1 MRHNLRTSRQN
12 TPNLALKT
20 HLQLSFLHAPAAFAS
35 QLTHISSKYFKP
47 CSKNTPAI
55 EIPARPSVALHAWSP
70 VIELSTVHDLNVCV
84 FVCVYC
90 VRLCVCACFKCVRV
104 CVCILYV
111 FVRMCMC
118 MCVCTCTC
126 MCAGRLCV
134 LCVVCAC
141 KQYIL
146 Y

>member
-70 VIELSTVHDLNVCV
+70 VIELSPVHDLNVCV

-90 VRLCVCACFKCVRV
+90 MCLCVCVCVCVCVRVRV
-104 CVCILYV
+104 CVQGDYVCCVLYV
-111 FVRMCMC
+111 HASNTSFTEELRCMRVSAS
-118 MCVCTCTC
+118 M
-126 MCAGRLCV
+126 
-134 LCVVCAC
+134 
-141 KQYIL
+141 
-146 Y
+146 